1 VLLCWLLQA
10 LTLLS
15 VGRPSLHLEL
25 RERQS
30 GEPREG
36 QIQLWRLGIPAEKGW
51 TAGDERVGD
60 FQVPKDGLEIPN
72 LAPGRYRAASDAHV
86 GTAPELP
93 EFELKGPR
101 TEIVLRVDGP
111 QEREA
116 WVEIFDVRGQIFE
129 KAEFKPSS
137 RSGSMRTPGWLHLR
151 AQIAEDGSEIR
162 SGIGGGFR
170 SSSSEN
176 GWRKLKRG
184 AHGFSLGRE
193 REDGGLHQTT
203 RAFLLRVP
211 DHGTVGG
218 TLPFDS
224 HEELRYRALLVEKGS
239 FEGLFTL
246 PDGSAL
252 DLERLRVETP
262 LEPDTLPRPPE
273 WWLDVPVS
281 ISIQVPGCKRL
292 ELVQRLRDGLPLAR
306 TLEKAP

>member
-1 VLLCWLLQA
+1 VFLGLLLSA
-10 LTLLS
+10 LT
-15 VGRPSLHLEL
+15 SLPGCQSTLRLEL
-25 RERQS
+25 RERAS
-30 GEPREG
+30 GEPRQG

-51 TAGDERVGD
+51 TAGDEHVGD
-60 FQVPKDGLEIPN
+60 FQVPKEGLEIPN
-72 LAPGRYRAASDAHV
+72 LAPGRYRAASDAHA
-86 GTAPELP
+86 GTAPDLP

-101 TEIVLRVDGP
+101 TETVLRVDGP

-116 WVEIFDVRGQIFE
+116 WVEIFDVRGQLFE
-129 KAEFKPSS
+129 QAEFKPSS
-137 RSGSMRTPGWLHLR
+137 RSGRARQPSWLRLR

-162 SGIGGGFR
+162 SGIGGGFH
-170 SSSSEN
+170 SSSSEQ

-193 REDGGLHQTT
+193 REDGGLYETT
-203 RAFLLRVP
+203 RTFLLRVP

-218 TLPFDS
+218 TLRFDS
-224 HEELRYRALLVEKGS
+224 REELRYRALLVEKGS

-252 DLERLRVETP
+252 NLGRLHLSTP
-262 LEPDTLPRPPE
+262 LEPDVLPRPPE

-292 ELVQRLRDGLPLAR
+292 ELVQRLRDGLPLPR
-306 TLEKAP
+306 MLEKAP